1 MNNKQVIDEDLS
13 NLICEAA
20 EWRMISLLFD
30 CPTGDWAVEVESLEK
45 EVRDPR
51 LKEGA
56 ASALKEASE
65 GQYHSIFGPGGPAP
79 GREVSYRNWVQPGY
93 LISEISSFYSAF
105 SFTPRTLETP
115 DHVST
120 ETGFISYLKLK
131 EAYAKALNDA
141 ESAGITADAAKQF
154 TAEHLTKVAEP
165 LAKSLAS
172 SGVEYLSIAAETL
185 LKRTGP
191 DKDTKIREF
200 LPVLT
205 DIEDEDFGCG
215 LPT

>member
-51 LKEGA
+51 LKEA
-56 ASALKEASE
+56 AAIAQKEASE

-93 LISEISSFYSAF
+93 LISEISSFYRAF
-105 SFTPRTLETP
+105 SFTPRTIETP

-120 ETGFISYLKLK
+120 EAGFISYLKLK
-131 EAYAKALNDA
+131 EAYAKTSNDT
-141 ESAGITADAAKQF
+141 ESADITADAAKQF

-172 SGVEYLSIAAETL
+172 SGVEYLSIAS
-185 LKRTGP
+185 
-191 DKDTKIREF
+191 
-200 LPVLT
+200 
-205 DIEDEDFGCG
+205 
-215 LPT
+215 